1 MLHIVTQRCFISMKQ
16 LTLIA
21 LVFFSATAL
30 AKSKT
35 STLYIADRFTLC
47 DTTECMQMKIKKSA
61 AWQVATTTISDF
73 VYEEGYEYKLKIS
86 TDLETGEQKLVKVLY
101 KKKTGYNP
109 ATKLEGRRWY
119 LKSMYDGNGSLRLGD
134 TTCYIDIDVT
144 QGSVSGRGVCNRLKG
159 TAKGD
164 GKTITFS
171 DLAYTRMKC
180 VDQGNVMETIIT
192 NLLSATS
199 TYERRGRSM
208 LILHSAKGSYM
219 VFESL

>member
-1 MLHIVTQRCFISMKQ
+1 MKQ

-35 STLYIADRFTLC
+35 STLYVADRVALC
-47 DTTECMQMKIKKSA
+47 DTNECMQVKLKKSA
-61 AWQVATTTISDF
+61 VWQGATVAINGF
-73 VYEEGYEYKLKIS
+73 VYEEGYEYKLKIN
-86 TDLETGEQKLVKVLY
+86 TDQETGVQKLVKVLY

-159 TAKGD
+159 ATKAE

-171 DLAYTRMKC
+171 GLAYTRMKC

-192 NLLSATS
+192 NLLSATN

-208 LILHSAKGSYM
+208 LILYSVKGSYM
-219 VFESL
+219 VFETM

>member
-1 MLHIVTQRCFISMKQ
+1 MKQ
-16 LTLIA
+16 LTLVA
-21 LVFFSATAL
+21 FLFFSITVL

-47 DTTECMQMKIKKSA
+47 DTSECLQIKLKKSA
-61 AWQVATTTISDF
+61 AWQGATTVISGF

-86 TDLETGEQKLVKVLY
+86 TDQETGEQKLVKVVY

-109 ATKLEGRRWY
+109 ATKLEGHRWY

-134 TTCYIDIDVT
+134 TTCYINIDVT
-144 QGSVSGRGVCNRLKG
+144 QGTVSGRGVCNRLKG
-159 TAKGD
+159 TAKGE
-164 GKTITFS
+164 GKNISFS

-192 NLLSATS
+192 NLLSATN

-208 LILHSAKGSYM
+208 LVLHSAKGSYM
-219 VFESL
+219 VFESQ